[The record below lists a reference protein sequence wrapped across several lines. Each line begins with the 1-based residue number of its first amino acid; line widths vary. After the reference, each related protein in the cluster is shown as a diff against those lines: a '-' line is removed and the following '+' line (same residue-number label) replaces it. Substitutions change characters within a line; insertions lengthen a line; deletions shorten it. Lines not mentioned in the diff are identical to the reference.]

1 MDKLEQD
8 ALKRIELQ
16 LNEARGDR
24 GKLLEKSHNIELEV
38 VKNTVSLDDHMRR
51 TDANETRI
59 KNLEQFKWYF
69 AGLITIV
76 TIVSEILGR
85 LL

>member
-8 ALKRIELQ
+8 ALKRIEIQ
-16 LNEARGDR
+16 LHEARADR
-24 GKLLEKSHNIELEV
+24 SKLLEKSHNIELEV

-51 TDANETRI
+51 TDANELRI
-59 KNLEQFKWYF
+59 KSLEQFKWYF